1 MLSEREIKL
10 NRVDESTP
18 PRHAFARLQGRIKN
32 KARTAGIPVTY
43 AYPEYTSQACL
54 DY

>member
-1 MLSEREIKL
+1 MKL

-32 KARTAGIPVTY
+32 EARAAGIPVAY
-43 AYPEYTSQACL
+43 VYPEYTSQTCL
-54 DY
+54 DC